1 VARARG
7 FCARSDAAR
16 AERLF
21 PVKPP
26 ALCLCGIDTFVCAGG
41 KRTGGTDR
49 SVCATWAGILPTRQ
63 VRFIPWAC
71 SVNLSGS
78 PMEHSLFPQAR
89 RYHWSS
95 SGLTER
101 QERVFNVIAV
111 VVVVLMMSGWAV
123 SIVEL
128 RTEQRQAEY
137 DQLQAAA
144 ARRGAPQPPPALP
157 PASPTQGVTSAIL
170 DPGAGSTAFLN
181 EAALAFIS
189 PLRGYSGKL
198 RATFTTPGAPIASAP
213 GTAQARLQGDGGVV
227 VSSDFTAPKNPGI
240 YDLAVQFNQAI
251 QPIKDLS
258 VVTLVP
264 FGQKKQG
271 RIGLYFLGNWPFEKG
286 GMPKTPAYADPSGF
300 ILVTEQNQN
309 TMVSAHFRLRDF
321 LTKTQFNVWPKYL
334 LLNPKL
340 LDKLELVI
348 TELEASGHPVKH
360 LQIMSGFRTPSYN
373 VTGGN
378 TQGRANLSR
387 HMYGDASD
395 VFVDNDGN
403 GAMDDLN
410 HDGRVDVHDAEVI
423 QAAVDRVERRYPA
436 LVGGVGVY
444 SACCGHGPFTHIDVR
459 GYRARWI
466 GFGNG

>member
-1 VARARG
+1 
-7 FCARSDAAR
+7 
-16 AERLF
+16 
-21 PVKPP
+21 
-26 ALCLCGIDTFVCAGG
+26 
-41 KRTGGTDR
+41 
-49 SVCATWAGILPTRQ
+49 
-63 VRFIPWAC
+63 
-71 SVNLSGS
+71 
-78 PMEHSLFPQAR
+78 MEHSLFPQAR
-89 RYHWSS
+89 PYHWSS

-101 QERVFNVIAV
+101 QERAFNVIAV
-111 VVVVLMMSGWAV
+111 LVVVLMMSGWVV

-128 RTEQRQAEY
+128 RQVQRQEEY

-144 ARRGAPQPPPALP
+144 ASRRGAPLPKASPPPLF
-157 PASPTQGVTSAIL
+157 SPTRNVTSAIL
-170 DPGAGSTAFLN
+170 NPGAGSTAFLN
-181 EAALAFIS
+181 EAALSFIS
-189 PLRGYSGKL
+189 PLRGYSGKV
-198 RATFTTPGAPIASAP
+198 RATFTTPGAPIAKAP
-213 GTAQARLQGDGGVV
+213 GSAQARLEGQDGVI

-240 YDLAVQFNQAI
+240 YNLAIQFNQAV

-264 FGQKKQG
+264 FNKKKQG
-271 RIGLYFLGNWPFEKG
+271 KIGLYFLGSWPFEKG
-286 GMPKTPAYADPSGF
+286 GVPKTPAYADPSGF
-300 ILVTEQNQN
+300 IMVTEQNQN
-309 TMVSAHFRLRDF
+309 TMMSAHFRLRDF
-321 LTKTQFNVWPKYL
+321 VTKTQFNVWPKYV

-348 TELEASGHPVKH
+348 SELEASGHPVRH
-360 LQIMSGFRTPSYN
+360 LQIMSAFRTPSYN
-373 VTGGN
+373 YTGGN

-403 GAMDDLN
+403 GVMDDLN
-410 HDGRVDVHDAEVI
+410 GDGRIDVRDAQVI
-423 QAAVDRVERRYPA
+423 LAAVDRVERRHPV